1 MVADLSEGTGGRSDC
16 ENPVGK
22 NLANGHMVNA
32 SEQEMLFLQ
41 GHLVKGGICANG
53 NGWKVS
59 TIGLLVLLAISVTL
73 NICVLVS
80 RRSTKFKAQLNQGAI
95 GCNVGISLPDSS
107 PDMFAAKL
115 CLLPVAPHPPNTTSA
130 TSDAS
135 PCPQRWV
142 MNQGRCYFFSD
153 TEATW
158 NASRINCSSQGGS
171 LVAMD
176 TPQEWEFVLDSRRLT
191 YFWLDFWREGVGKPW
206 KQADGSLFNNTF
218 PILGEGL
225 CSYMNERSPSSTW
238 CDNSRHWIC
247 TKPIHGH

>member
-73 NICVLVS
+73 NICVL
-80 RRSTKFKAQLNQGAI
+80 
-95 GCNVGISLPDSS
+95 
-107 PDMFAAKL
+107 AKL

>member
-41 GHLVKGGICANG
+41 GHLVKGGICENRQRDSRIFLVPPRIRDQLWASRWSDANG
-53 NGWKVS
+53 NKWKWS
-59 TIGLLVLLAISVTL
+59 TIGLLVLLVISVTT
-73 NICVLVS
+73 NIYAL
-80 RRSTKFKAQLNQGAI
+80 
-95 GCNVGISLPDSS
+95 
-107 PDMFAAKL
+107 AKL
-115 CLLPVAPHPPNTTSA
+115 CQRPAALRPRDTMSSS
-130 TSDAS
+130 SDAS

-158 NASRINCSSQGGS
+158 NASWTDCSSHGGS

-176 TPQEWEFVLDSRRLT
+176 TPQEWDFVSQSKRPRYYWIGL
-191 YFWLDFWREGVGKPW
+191 WRTGAGELW
-206 KQADGSLFNNTF
+206 KRANGSLFNNSF
-218 PILGEGL
+218 LKHLP
-225 CSYMNERSPSSTW
+225 CPYVAPW
-238 CDNSRHWIC
+238 CRIFDPYSG
-247 TKPIHGH
+247 TKCGIGTPQR